1 MIAKTVSGHRAANRV
16 VDILELVSA
25 SRDGLA
31 LHEVSAQLEAPKSS
45 LLPLLRALTARGYL
59 AQGRDGDYRL
69 GLRIFE
75 LGTSASARRDL
86 AEVARP
92 ELVELMRRTGETV
105 FLGTLAG
112 DGLSVVYIDKVESE
126 QIIRYAAGVGDRRPL
141 HATSSGKAI
150 LAFLPREQRE
160 KVLKALPLARHTER
174 TVTSL
179 PTLEAS
185 LEEIQ
190 RTGVCIS
197 LDEMVR
203 GAAGVA
209 APIFDHRGAGHR
221 GLRGRRPDRPRAPA
235 GASAGRRGQADG
247 ALHLR
252 AARLPGHRRQ
262 EIDREDIMRVGI
274 SLNMLTKEGRSDA
287 SVFAEHLAL
296 GDLAEPLG
304 FDSVFALEHHF
315 TGYAMSPSPTQL
327 LSYIAGRTKRIILG
341 TAVIVLP
348 WHDPVR
354 VAEQI
359 ALLDILSHGRCVF
372 GFGRGAATVEYAG
385 FRVPMEE
392 ARPRFVEAAKIVV
405 KALTQD
411 VFDWDG
417 EFFKIPPTSIRPRP
431 ISHPERRFY
440 ASSVS
445 PESAEIMAKL
455 GFGLLVIMQNEWP
468 KAAED
473 IRRYRDITESVG
485 HTPRPPI
492 ISTNISVAESRE
504 EANERAAQYLA
515 RKWDSIDAHYHF
527 SDGHLATVKGYEFY
541 GGMAKTYSKM
551 KDESFRKKATDFYV
565 KIQVVG
571 TPDDCIQQIAELHKL
586 TGMDHLVGEFG
597 YGGMPHEDAQ
607 LNMRMFAERVMPVLQ
622 RDLGFAAPSNGATA
636 TPVAMPGT
644 TSIFAPA

>member
-1 MIAKTVSGHRAANRV
+1 MN
-16 VDILELVSA
+16 
-25 SRDGLA
+25 
-31 LHEVSAQLEAPKSS
+31 
-45 LLPLLRALTARGYL
+45 
-59 AQGRDGDYRL
+59 
-69 GLRIFE
+69 
-75 LGTSASARRDL
+75 
-86 AEVARP
+86 
-92 ELVELMRRTGETV
+92 
-105 FLGTLAG
+105 
-112 DGLSVVYIDKVESE
+112 
-126 QIIRYAAGVGDRRPL
+126 
-141 HATSSGKAI
+141 
-150 LAFLPREQRE
+150 
-160 KVLKALPLARHTER
+160 
-174 TVTSL
+174 
-179 PTLEAS
+179 
-185 LEEIQ
+185 
-190 RTGVCIS
+190 
-197 LDEMVR
+197 
-203 GAAGVA
+203 
-209 APIFDHRGAGHR
+209 
-221 GLRGRRPDRPRAPA
+221 
-235 GASAGRRGQADG
+235 
-247 ALHLR
+247 
-252 AARLPGHRRQ
+252 
-262 EIDREDIMRVGI
+262 VGI

-287 SVFAEHLAL
+287 SVFAEHLTL

-327 LSYIAGRTKRIILG
+327 LSYIAGRTKRITLG

-392 ARPRFVEAAKIVV
+392 ARPRFVEAAQIVI

-411 VFDWDG
+411 VFEWDG
-417 EFFKIPPTSIRPRP
+417 EFYKIPPMSIRPRP
-431 ISHPERRFY
+431 VSHPELRFY

-473 IRRYRDITESVG
+473 IRRYREITASVG

-492 ISTNISVAESRE
+492 ISTNISVAETRE
-504 EANERAAQYLA
+504 EANERAAKYLA

-551 KDESFRKKATDFYV
+551 KDESFRKKATEFYV

-571 TPDDCIQQIAELHKL
+571 TPDDCIQQIAELQKL
-586 TGMDHLVGEFG
+586 TGLDHLVGEFG
-597 YGGMPHEDAQ
+597 YGGMPHEEAQ
-607 LNMRMFAERVMPVLQ
+607 LNMRMFAARVMPVLQ
-622 RDLGFAAPSNGATA
+622 RDRGFAAPTNGGGPSAIGVGGPT
-636 TPVAMPGT
+636 G
-644 TSIFAPA
+644 IFAPA